1 MTTNTNAPGKGDLS
15 PLVRSDFLYRR
26 RRMMDRAMTLA
37 MVGAAI
43 AAVIPLFLILFYL
56 VKEGVPGLSLEFF
69 TDDPTRPGREGG
81 GVHNAIVGSAIMV
94 GLALLMGV
102 PVAIGAGIFLSEYG
116 QNRAGS
122 VVRFII
128 EVMAGIPSITI
139 GLFVYSLVVLR
150 QGHFSG
156 FAGALAL
163 AIILVPIIAR
173 ITEEMLLLVPRSL
186 REASYAL
193 GAPRW
198 KTVLRV
204 VLPTAMP
211 GIVTGVMLGLSRIAG
226 EAAPL
231 LFTALGNQFY
241 TTDINT
247 PMDSLPRRI
256 YYYATGPYGY
266 WHDQAWAMSLVLVAI
281 ILVIS
286 LVVRTLFGSRVT
298 VRQ

>member
-1 MTTNTNAPGKGDLS
+1 MTANTNVPGSGDLS

-69 TDDPTRPGREGG
+69 TADPNRPGREGG
-81 GVHNAIVGSAIMV
+81 GVHNAIVGSGIMV

-139 GLFVYSLVVLR
+139 GLFVYGLVVLR

-241 TTDINT
+241 TTDIST

-256 YYYATGPYGY
+256 YYYATGPYDY
-266 WHDQAWAMSLVLVAI
+266 WHEQAWAMSLVLVAI